1 MGTDTRRI
9 ALIMRTELVEELDAY
24 AQAHDITRTEALTR
38 GARMVLGSGG
48 AGEGEATRALID
60 QLKVKDEQIATLTE
74 LLEKDRTLLDHEQSL
89 RLMDHEQSLRVLEA
103 KESAN
108 GVPKRRGFM
117 DRLREFAGMDSAQQ
131 PRQAEVVME
140 PEGQPEEGKE

>member
-1 MGTDTRRI
+1 MGTDTRRV

-24 AQAHDITRTEALTR
+24 AQAHDMTRTDAITR
-38 GARMVLGSGG
+38 GARMLLGSGG
-48 AGEGEATRALID
+48 AGEGEATRALIE

-103 KESAN
+103 KESA
-108 GVPKRRGFM
+108 GGAPRRRGFM
-117 DRLREFAGMDSAQQ
+117 ERLREFVGTDSTQ
-131 PRQAEVVME
+131 PTVVAEDAE
-140 PEGQPEEGKE
+140 PTEDTEG